1 MVKETKPTKTPAAK
15 ATSAPGGRNL
25 QAHEIVLSSKVLG
38 AAAMSAWGK
47 FAGEIDLG
55 ELAKELH
62 DRVTEVQAGDMKP
75 IEAMLFSQALT
86 LQTIFTNLA
95 RRAATQEYLKQFETH
110 LVLALKAQA
119 QCRATLTAL
128 AEIKNPRPVSFVKQA
143 NIANGPQQVNNGAA
157 KPDQYAQAHAH
168 AGKSEAAQN
177 ELLEADHGQQL
188 DAGTQGTP
196 SRANS
201 YLEAVA
207 KVHRAANK

>member
-143 NIANGPQQVNNGAA
+143 NIANGPQQVNNGGANSE
-157 KPDQYAQAHAH
+157 QYAHARTH
-168 AGKSEAAQN
+168 AGKTEAAQN
-177 ELLEADHGQQL
+177 ELLEHQHGNTL
-188 DAGTQGTP
+188 DGGAQGT
-196 SRANS
+196 SGGANQEV
-201 YLEAVA
+201 EAVA
-207 KVHRAANK
+207 PRHRAANP